1 MLLWLTEKFFCI
13 LKEGAGKKLGVLGPS
28 GEKKNQERTQEEWES
43 WVQVS
48 WALLG
53 SKGP

>member
-1 MLLWLTEKFFCI
+1 MLLWLAEKFFCI
-13 LKEGAGKKLGVLGPS
+13 PKEEAGRKLGVLGPS
-28 GEKKNQERTQEEWES
+28 SEKKNQERTPEEWES